1 LNSISAI
8 AHNRLG
14 RFLGN
19 GDSLRRQTIV
29 GSHWLMSRG
38 VVRSCL
44 ELVKTAVFARI
55 LFPDDYGLM
64 ALAMLAIGL
73 LESFTSL
80 GMEIKIQSDEE
91 DDPGRLEVYWT
102 LKVLR
107 GLLLFCLAWTAA
119 GPLSELYARPE
130 LKLIVRFLGIAFI
143 FDGFASFGREIC
155 QREMKF
161 ARVAFVDTL
170 CYAVVI
176 GAGLM
181 FLFFNRDY
189 WALAFYSVFS
199 SFCMM
204 VSSFALVQCRPRF
217 RLQGHIL
224 KGVVSFSGSIL
235 LINLLNY
242 FFNYI
247 DKGVIGK
254 LLSVEQLGLYARAYY
269 LALLPVSHIFQA
281 IAPVIL
287 NAFRRSDNEPD
298 RLLHAF
304 VKTLAVFSA
313 LSLGIGIFFFWFGP
327 IIIRVVYGE
336 KWLAALPAF
345 NVLIIYGAS
354 KALVSVCAPVFFI
367 RRKPWMITAA
377 TAVMVGAFAS
387 LCYPLTAAHG
397 TIGTAWAVVIA
408 GVSGHVVGFILCIY
422 LLRQPYAHTTAHS
435 AVRPVPK
442 AGQRSG
448 PERSIPPAV
457 VPPPHPAGGKTNG

>member
-1 LNSISAI
+1 
-8 AHNRLG
+8 
-14 RFLGN
+14 
-19 GDSLRRQTIV
+19 
-29 GSHWLMSRG
+29 MSRG

-44 ELVKTAVFARI
+44 ELVKTTVFARI

-102 LKVLR
+102 LRALR
-107 GLLLFCLAWTAA
+107 GLLLFCFAWTAGGLLA
-119 GPLSELYARPE
+119 EVYARPE
-130 LKLIVRFLGIAFI
+130 LKLIVRFIGLSFI
-143 FDGFASFGREIC
+143 FDGFTSFGREIC
-155 QREMKF
+155 QRKMKF
-161 ARVAFVDTL
+161 GRVACVDTL
-170 CYAVVI
+170 CYAVVV
-176 GAGLM
+176 GAGLV

-204 VSSFALVQCRPRF
+204 VSSFALVPWRPRF

-235 LINLLNY
+235 AINLLTY
-242 FFNYI
+242 LFNHI

-254 LLSVEQLGLYARAYY
+254 VLSVEQLGLYTRAYY

-281 IAPVIL
+281 IAPVIF

-304 VKTLAVFSA
+304 VKTLVVFSA
-313 LSLGIGIFFFWFGP
+313 LSIGIGVFFFWFGP
-327 IIIRVVYGE
+327 MIIRVVYGE

-345 NVLIIYGAS
+345 NVLLIYGAS
-354 KALVSVCAPVFFI
+354 KDAVSVCSTVFFI
-367 RRKPWMITAA
+367 RGKPWMITAS
-377 TAVMVGAFAS
+377 TAMMVGVFAF
-387 LCYPLTAAHG
+387 LCYPLTAVYG
-397 TIGTAWAVVIA
+397 TIGAAWAVVIA
-408 GVSGHVVGFILCIY
+408 GVSGHVLGFILCIY
-422 LLRQPYAHTTAHS
+422 LLRQPYTHATAHP
-435 AVRPVPK
+435 AVTPVPK
-442 AGQRSG
+442 AGQHSG

-457 VPPPHPAGGKTNG
+457 APPPHPAGGEANG